1 MSATSSRTDA
11 KVAAAAAS
19 NAAAAYRPH
28 GAPDNPYET
37 TEGLLAAADA
47 LRAAC
52 TDAGTAKSLT
62 MDCLAI
68 GVGGEVTTRAATN
81 RTVDGTI
88 RPGVTCAYSL
98 LHDSASFV
106 SADILNGYI
115 SLIMKRNAARR
126 RDFPLDAPRIAI
138 FSPEFYTS
146 LTGVHAETLSADQ
159 APEDMIDL
167 VSSGDEDDPAA
178 ADRVPRAAGYGA
190 G

>member
-1 MSATSSRTDA
+1 
-11 KVAAAAAS
+11 
-19 NAAAAYRPH
+19 
-28 GAPDNPYET
+28 
-37 TEGLLAAADA
+37 
-47 LRAAC
+47 
-52 TDAGTAKSLT
+52 
-62 MDCLAI
+62 
-68 GVGGEVTTRAATN
+68 
-81 RTVDGTI
+81 
-88 RPGVTCAYSL
+88 AYSL
-98 LHDSASFV
+98 MHDSASFV

-178 ADRVPRAAGYGA
+178 ADRVPRAAGYDA
-190 G
+190 GSPAMRKALRAAQTSRCLDMAALDTYQQFYFMVQMYGNHWAVVYVDLCNRKLAWLDSGMQYAQHTHDYNRARDHIDAQV